1 MREMMMMK
9 AFAMGGRA
17 GRCGLPGRRFA
28 HGFGDGDGPRGGGH
42 RGGGRPGGGHGEG
55 GPGDGPWGGSWGGHR
70 GGRHG
75 GGRRG
80 RLLDQGDPRL
90 LALHLLSEKPRHG
103 YELIRAMSD
112 LLGGAYS
119 PSPGMM
125 YPTLS
130 LLEDLG
136 YVARDESEGGRKPYT
151 LTPAGA
157 LFLEENRPLVE
168 TALQRARSVRD
179 RHRGIPEVE
188 AAMDGLKRALA
199 GRLSRPSLTAQEIA
213 AAAAALNAAAAAIE
227 ALPTTAPEDT
237 AMVRATATIATANA
251 ARYLTQLCKHWS
263 HRFDVRFDET
273 TGDIPFGDGNSCAL
287 TATPEGLGITVTA
300 QDAATLERLQEVV
313 IDHLRR
319 FAFREELGT
328 PDWRAVD

>member
-1 MREMMMMK
+1 MREMMMK
-9 AFAMGGRA
+9 AFAMHRRA

-28 HGFGDGDGPRGGGH
+28 HGFGDGDGGPYEGGPLGGGPL
-42 RGGGRPGGGHGEG
+42 GGGRPGGGE
-55 GPGDGPWGGSWGGHR
+55 GDGPWGGPR
-70 GGRHG
+70 GGRHGGRQG

-112 LLGGAYS
+112 LLGGAYN

-136 YVARDESEGGRKPYT
+136 YVARDESGGGRKPYT

-157 LFLEENRPLVE
+157 LFLEENRSLVE
-168 TALQRARSVRD
+168 TALQRARRIRD

-199 GRLSRPSLTAQEIA
+199 NRLSRPSLTPQEIA

-227 ALPTTAPEDT
+227 ALPTAVPEDT
-237 AMVRATATIATANA
+237 AMVRATTSITTATAE
-251 ARYLTQLCKHWS
+251 RYLAQLCKHWS
-263 HRFDVRFDET
+263 HRFDVRFDA
-273 TGDIPFGDGNSCAL
+273 GSGHIPFGDGNTCTL
-287 TATPEGLGITVTA
+287 TATPEALGITIAA
-300 QDAATLERLQEVV
+300 QDAATLERLQQVV

-328 PDWRAVD
+328 PDWRALD